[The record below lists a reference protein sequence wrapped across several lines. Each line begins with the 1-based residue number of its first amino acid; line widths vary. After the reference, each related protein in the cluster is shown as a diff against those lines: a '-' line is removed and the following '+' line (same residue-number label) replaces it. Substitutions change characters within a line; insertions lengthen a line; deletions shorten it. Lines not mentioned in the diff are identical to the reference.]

1 MTGSKSTKRFIGHAI
16 GLLLMTT
23 QALAQDHWVYVANE
37 SDDTVS
43 LLRFDGAEAAVA
55 KTIPVGRIP
64 TEIEGPHGLA
74 LSPDGAH
81 WYVSLAHG
89 QPYGSVTKYRT
100 GTDERLGS
108 VTLGYFP
115 ATMVQSHVTGLL
127 YVANFDLHG
136 SMNPSTV
143 SVVDPVS
150 MREVGRVTT
159 GTMPHGSR
167 LSPAG
172 TEHYSVS
179 MMGGVLFED
188 QRAKPQS
195 HPYPARCDQ
204 AYLGGASPP
213 LAPRPVVADS
223 GGNVIVDVDLESWSV
238 ARRLEAQGAPYNV
251 AVTPDGSR
259 VVATLKSAASIGVY
273 DFTSGAELARIE
285 SARAFPHGVVL
296 SPDGRYAF
304 VSVEGV
310 GSEPGAVD
318 IIDLDALQRVATVN
332 VGMQAGGIAY
342 WNRVDSAR

>member
-179 MMGGVLFED
+179 MMGGVLFEINA
-188 QRAKPQS
+188 QSLKVTRTLPVATKPTWAEP
-195 HPYPARCDQ
+195 HPH
-204 AYLGGASPP
+204 L
-213 LAPRPVVADS
+213 PRVLVADS